1 MAKEL
6 DTRKSHLWA
15 QVRKARV
22 NHLCEEESNFL
33 RPAKYPVNARK
44 VLLGDIAE
52 MVLHTFGPH
61 ETPVFST
68 PPKFDEQSWS
78 LAIQDSEL
86 KVEIIS
92 RPYWGFGLFSLCYI
106 NEITITGQVQR
117 RCRLIYDMLSSLSH
131 RPWEAARQNKFA
143 KVSGK
148 NIGENAYEW
157 QKHIEYIEN
166 EFKAEINS
174 LMEKIAEH
182 QEGAISGSNRKLFN
196 EAKDDIEMA
205 EAALRDNNS
214 FAIERALSR
223 VEEALIEADPD
234 YESNVLALKSTSESA
249 QDSLDLIMNETGSN
263 SILEDQI
270 DEIPFVDLS
279 NELSEEE
286 DIPLVD
292 LTSIYEEE

>member
-22 NHLCEEESNFL
+22 SHLCEEESNFL

-78 LAIQDSEL
+78 LTIQDSEL

-92 RPYWGFGLFSLCYI
+92 RPYWGFGLFSQCYI
-106 NEITITGQVQR
+106 NEISITGQVQR

-131 RPWEAARQNKFA
+131 HPWKAVWQKKFA

-148 NIGENAYEW
+148 NTDENANEW
-157 QKHIEYIEN
+157 QKHIEHIEN
-166 EFKAEINS
+166 EFKADINS
-174 LMEKIAEH
+174 LKEKITEH
-182 QEGAISGSNRKLFN
+182 QEGEISESSRKLFI

-223 VEEALIEADPD
+223 VEEALIEADPE
-234 YESNVLALKSTSESA
+234 YESNILALKSTSESA

>member
-1 MAKEL
+1 VAKEL

-22 NHLCEEESNFL
+22 SHLCEDESNFL
-33 RPAKYPVNARK
+33 RPAKYPVDARK

-61 ETPVFST
+61 EIPVFST
-68 PPKFDEQSWS
+68 PPKFDEQSWA
-78 LAIQDSEL
+78 LIIQDSEL

-92 RPYWGFGLFSLCYI
+92 RPYWGFGLFTQCYI
-106 NEITITGQVQR
+106 NEISITGHVQR

-131 RPWEAARQNKFA
+131 HPWEAVRQNKFA
-143 KVSGK
+143 KVSGR
-148 NIGENAYEW
+148 NIDENTCEW
-157 QKHIEYIEN
+157 QKHIEHIEN

-182 QEGAISGSNRKLFN
+182 QEGEISESNRKLFN

-234 YESNVLALKSTSESA
+234 YESNILALKNTSESA
-249 QDSLDLIMNETGSN
+249 QAPLDLILNETGSN
-263 SILEDQI
+263 SILGNQI
-270 DEIPFVDLS
+270 DDIPLVDLS
-279 NELSEEE
+279 NELLEEE
-286 DIPLVD
+286 DIPLID